1 MSSSVG
7 IELGVVVLIVAGAA
21 CALFDEVSATVGRLL
36 RHPLAPRLALA
47 AALFLAVFTPL
58 ASIIFVI
65 GTGLFIA
72 FPHPFWQWWLYLYVY
87 GGDPVV
93 RHWLVVSGAPA
104 AVIAFAGAGSVFYRI
119 RRVRAWSLRRNQ
131 PALRAVPAP
140 IRATTDN
147 FGHSRWMTLAEARAL
162 WSGPAPAYGGVV
174 VGEACNPQADGVARI
189 PFDPH
194 NPQTWGAG
202 GKAPLLIDP
211 CTAGPTHSLVIAGS
225 GSFKTTSAVSTLL
238 SWTGSAVVLDPSAEL
253 APMLEAD
260 RRQKGQRV
268 FVLHPNTAHEIGFNA
283 LDWIDITSPM
293 AETDAMSIVEWI
305 CGDTP
310 IEDATAAFFKGRG
323 KALVACLLA
332 HMLWDPELVP
342 ELKTLRTLRT
352 LIVTPEDELR
362 AILSAIRQSSPS
374 KMARDLAGTLKGVV
388 DETFSGIYTNAD
400 ECTSWLSNRAFA
412 AWSQVMRSAPRISS
426 TARRLSLSRCR

>member
-1 MSSSVG
+1 VSVG
-7 IELGVVVLIVAGAA
+7 IELGVVLLIVAGTA
-21 CALFDEVSATVGRLL
+21 CVLFDEVSTVVGRLVRSPFTL
-36 RHPLAPRLALA
+36 RLVIA
-47 AALFLAVFTPL
+47 AVLFFVVFTPL
-58 ASIIFVI
+58 ASIIFLA
-65 GTGLFIA
+65 GTRLLGA
-72 FPHPFWQWWLYLYVY
+72 FPHPFWQWWLYLYEY

-93 RHWLVVSGAPA
+93 RHWLLFSGVPA
-104 AVIAFAGAGSVFYRI
+104 AMIALIGAGSVFYRI
-119 RRVRAWSLRRNQ
+119 RCVRAWTLPRDQ
-131 PALRAVPAP
+131 PPLHAVPAP
-140 IRATTDN
+140 IRGTTDN

-162 WSGPAPAYGGVV
+162 WPAPAPDYGGVV
-174 VGEACNPQADGVARI
+174 LGEAYNPQQDSVARI

-202 GKAPLLIDP
+202 GKTPLLIDP
-211 CTAGPTHSLVIAGS
+211 CIAGSTHSLVIAGS

-238 SWTGSAVVLDPSAEL
+238 TWTGSAVVLDPSAEL

-260 RRQKGQRV
+260 RRQKSQSV
-268 FVLHPNTAHEIGFNA
+268 FVLDPNTAHEISFNA
-283 LDWIDITSPM
+283 LDWIDIASPM
-293 AETDAMSIVEWI
+293 GETDVMSVVEWI

-332 HMLWDPELVP
+332 HMLWDPEPAP

-362 AILSAIRQSSPS
+362 AILSAIRRSSPS

-388 DETFSGIYTNAD
+388 DETASTQMPMRIRPGCRIAP
-400 ECTSWLSNRAFA
+400 LP
-412 AWSQVMRSAPRISS
+412 AWSQAMRSAPRISS
-426 TARRLSLSRCR
+426 MAKRPSLSRCR